1 LSLTSC
7 IALQEPGTVFA
18 VLRYSGQVDE
28 DLRTQKRAELL
39 SYMAEDRLEPQQ
51 KDGSLLTYT
60 AQYND
65 PRVKPFFRRNEVL
78 VAISEFDVWQK

>member
-1 LSLTSC
+1 M
-7 IALQEPGTVFA
+7 QVPGSVFA

-28 DLRTQKRAELL
+28 DLRVQKRKELL
-39 SYMAEDRLEPQQ
+39 AFMDEDGLEPKVSE
-51 KDGSLLTYT
+51 KDGSLVTYT

-78 VAISEFDVWQK
+78 VAVNDFDVWQKCV